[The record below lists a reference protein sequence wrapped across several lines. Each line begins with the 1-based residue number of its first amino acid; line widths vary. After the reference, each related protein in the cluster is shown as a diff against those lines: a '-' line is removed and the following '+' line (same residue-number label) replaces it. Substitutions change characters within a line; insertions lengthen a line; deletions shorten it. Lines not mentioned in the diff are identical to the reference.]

1 MTHSH
6 TAHNHAPIPTVHASV
21 KYRIHIKYKDMPVY
35 SSESYYHSVE
45 DFLSQNKE
53 MRFAYH
59 SRKVTLT
66 RSLSETSS

>member
-1 MTHSH
+1 MTHNNTSNN
-6 TAHNHAPIPTVHASV
+6 TK

-35 SSESYYHSVE
+35 SSESYYYSVE

-53 MRFAYH
+53 MRFAHH

-66 RSLSETSS
+66 RSLNETSS